1 MASHELIGGGISYLR
16 SGTDMVH
23 RTPFEKITLTN
34 GRPLYCTRVGDNEF
48 PVPAYYKHF
57 YRTRG
62 DLQFFRWGGDNE
74 SFNSADM
81 RDFKLLLATAE
92 EKRGITKP
100 QFTEI
105 VNCIRRPTSLSYDNV
120 VRMMKDEFTFS
131 YAGDARFS
139 SAVIPLFNWAGY
151 AGWVRDLTNLT
162 EYMFINPAA
171 DLVPVSVERA
181 EPLAPAKAP
190 PKADD
195 DTEPE
200 DLPDKDA
207 VKGSGMPDRGSMF
220 HEGFNRRSGVGVNVS
235 KL

>member
-1 MASHELIGGGISYLR
+1 MASYKLVGGGVSYLR
-16 SGTDMVH
+16 DGTNMVH
-23 RTPFEKITLTN
+23 RSPFEKINLTN

-62 DLQFFRWGGDNE
+62 NLQFFRWGGDNE
-74 SFNSADM
+74 SFNSSDM

-92 EKRGITKP
+92 EKRGITGP
-100 QFTEI
+100 QYTEI

-120 VRMMKDEFTFS
+120 VRMSKDEFTFS
-131 YAGDARFS
+131 YAGDSRFS

-151 AGWVRDLTNLT
+151 AGWVRDLTHLT

-171 DLVPVSVERA
+171 DLIPVSVERA
-181 EPLAPAKAP
+181 EPPPPPARAPQ
-190 PKADD
+190 ADD

-200 DLPDKDA
+200 ELPDKDA
-207 VKGSGMPDRGSMF
+207 GKGSGLPDRGSMF
-220 HEGFNRRSGVGVNVS
+220 HMGLNRRTTGAVA
-235 KL
+235 